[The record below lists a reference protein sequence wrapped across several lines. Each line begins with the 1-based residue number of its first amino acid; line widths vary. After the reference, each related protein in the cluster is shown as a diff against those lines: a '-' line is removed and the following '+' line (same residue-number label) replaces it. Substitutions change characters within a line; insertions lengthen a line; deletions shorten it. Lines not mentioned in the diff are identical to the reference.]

1 MRNRFTLITCFV
13 LLCSVLLNA
22 QDHVAAP
29 DVNPGVI
36 TVRKPTVRPY
46 FKVEYFLTAARV
58 TEVEIL
64 VPAASGI
71 PGVME
76 RDKVPVFDSSISS
89 KNERIPPQKLVHL
102 SRMFAEEIS
111 FYYPFGDTASIDT
124 LPVEL
129 WIGTNGKIKWRSPDT
144 AYNGNMPRTLELEL
158 TRMVNKMT
166 EWGKGGGY
174 MTPKKFLQRRK
185 MVPSGYYCVMYII
198 TSAKPLTPEQKNTGT
213 RYTLFD
219 IPLNSA
225 PDNAEHKEYLE
236 KTYHMDPAMS
246 ENRRR

>member
-1 MRNRFTLITCFV
+1 MLYRFTVITVFI
-13 LLCSVLLNA
+13 LWCSTLLNA
-22 QDHVAAP
+22 QNLAAPP

-36 TVRKPTVRPY
+36 TVRKPALRPY

-76 RDKVPVFDSSISS
+76 RDKVPVFDSSISMR
-89 KNERIPPQKLVHL
+89 NERIPPQKLVLL
-102 SRMFAEEIS
+102 SRLFAEEIS
-111 FYYPFGDTASIDT
+111 FAYPYGDTASIDT

-129 WIGTNGKIKWRSPDT
+129 WIGTNGKIKWRAADT
-144 AYNGNMPRTLELEL
+144 AYNGNMPRALEQEL
-158 TRMVNKMT
+158 TRMINNMT

-185 MVPSGYYCVMYII
+185 MVPSSYYCVMYII

-219 IPLNSA
+219 IPVNSA
-225 PDNAEHKEYLE
+225 PDNAEHKDYLE
-236 KTYHMDPAMS
+236 KTYHIDPALS
-246 ENRRR
+246 EQRKR